1 MDGKSHPMRG
11 GYMHIRRVHI
21 SNFRNFRD
29 LTIDPFPRNAVL
41 VGENGIGK
49 SNLIHALRLVLDPD
63 LPDSARLL
71 RIEDICEHSSASI
84 QTGVEVRVEVD
95 LTDFDGNPDLQGILD
110 DCLVSLTP
118 PTARISFVFRAA
130 ASPQSGALSIDD
142 YGFEIL
148 GGESDAGNGRRI
160 RASVPLTVLPALRDA
175 VNDLS
180 RWRGSPLHDL
190 LEARKPDRSV
200 LKATAATIE
209 KAMKD
214 LAAEGQI
221 VAIEQELA
229 TRVSDMAGP
238 QLRLTPTL
246 GFASSDPDRLLR
258 SIRLFVDENGKRGV
272 GEASTGNA
280 NVLYLG
286 LLLERLIS
294 RRNKIKDRLL
304 EPILAVE
311 EPEAH
316 LHPVLQRQL
325 FRYLLHMETS
335 LMVSTHSPH
344 IAAVTNLDSL
354 VLLRPD
360 AYGSTV
366 AATTASVE
374 LSDRDRKDLERY
386 LNVSRAEVLFCT
398 AAILVEGPSEVYL
411 LPALAA
417 ALGFDLDAHGVIIAN
432 IEGTN
437 FAPYR
442 TLLGPDALNVPHVIV
457 TDGDPYSRGKH
468 VEAGLKRAIDLLQ
481 TGPVKDQLDK
491 SLKRVLSGEDA
502 TGTQAVRLAAAQ
514 ADVFV
519 GHATLEVDMVPLLAE
534 PMIDAHS
541 ELETSSDLS
550 TKFANAVGAILTGAR
565 QDDDEKEL
573 LRRITHVSKGR
584 YAQRLANHIENSKS
598 DIQSVIAKGVSSLS
612 TPDSTEVELSTQE
625 LLSLGTYGYLLAAL
639 DRVSWQVRRHGLVSH
654 TSQNTSGQENQ

>member
-1 MDGKSHPMRG
+1 
-11 GYMHIRRVHI
+11 MHISRVHI
-21 SNFRNFRD
+21 RNFRNFRD

-41 VGENGIGK
+41 VGENAIGK

-63 LPDSARLL
+63 LPDSARML
-71 RIEDICEHSSASI
+71 RAEDICEHSGASL

-95 LTDFDGNPDLQGILD
+95 LTDFDGNPELQGTLD
-110 DCLVSLTP
+110 GCLISLAP
-118 PTARISFVFRAA
+118 LTARISFVFKPA
-130 ASPQSGALSIDD
+130 ASSQEGELSIDD
-142 YGFEIL
+142 YGFEIT
-148 GGESDAGNGRRI
+148 GGISDAGNGRRI

-175 VNDLS
+175 TNELS

-200 LKATAATIE
+200 LAATAVQIE
-209 KAMKD
+209 RAMKA
-214 LAAEGQI
+214 LAAEGQV
-221 VAIEQELA
+221 VAVEKDLA
-229 TRVSDMAGP
+229 TRVSSMAGP

-246 GFASSDPDRLLR
+246 GFTSSDPDRLLR
-258 SIRLFVDENGKRGV
+258 SIRLFVDENGRRGV
-272 GEASTGNA
+272 SDASTGNA

-286 LLLERLIS
+286 LLLERLVS
-294 RRNKIKDRLL
+294 RRNKVKDRLL

-325 FRYLLHMETS
+325 FRYLLRMETS

-344 IAAVTNLDSL
+344 IAAVTSLDSL

-360 AYGSTV
+360 AFGGTT
-366 AATTASVE
+366 AATTAGMKQ

-386 LNVSRAEVLFCT
+386 LNVSRAELLFCT

-411 LPALAA
+411 LPALAT

-442 TLLGPDALNVPHVIV
+442 ALLGPDALDVPHAII
-457 TDGDPYSRGKH
+457 TDGDPYSRGKR
-468 VEAGLKRAIDLLQ
+468 VEAGLTRAINLLP
-481 TGPVKDQLDK
+481 TGPLKDQLDE
-491 SLKRVLSGEDA
+491 SLKRILPGKDVA
-502 TGTQAVRLAAAQ
+502 GTSPIRFAAAQ
-514 ADVFV
+514 AGIFV
-519 GHATLEVDMVPLLAE
+519 GHVTLEVDVLPLLAD
-534 PMIDAHS
+534 PMINAHS

-550 TKFANAVGAILTGAR
+550 TKFAAAVGAILTGAG

-573 LRRITHVSKGR
+573 LRRINHVSKGR
-584 YAQRLANHIENSKS
+584 YAQRLADHVESSKTDIES
-598 DIQSVIAKGVSSLS
+598 IIAKAAFHLPI
-612 TPDSTEVELSTQE
+612 PDSTAGEFTTQE

-639 DRVSWQVRRHGLVSH
+639 DRVSRQVRGRGLVSR
-654 TSQNTSGQENQ
+654 TAQNPGCQEEQ